1 MREDFINASSTAS
14 APPSHIEE
22 SRGRLSRD
30 NAYHFA
36 PIYYIYGKGAR
47 KERGVKN
54 DRKKHRKSKKTQGL
68 FCKIKQNGKKR
79 KKVAKN

>member
-1 MREDFINASSTAS
+1 MPH
-14 APPSHIEE
+14 PPQAVPLPPGE
-22 SRGRLSRD
+22 SGGRLPRD